1 MELLTTVSKNLGS
14 KEGDETGK
22 HNQMEYVNDSA
33 MIGVGLFRLAKNEQ
47 ESKESRFAFNA
58 NTTKTNLTKLL
69 RAFTLGKPI
78 LMEGPPGVGKT
89 TLVEQLAKVAGKKLQ
104 RVNLSE

>member
-1 MELLTTVSKNLGS
+1 M
-14 KEGDETGK
+14 
-22 HNQMEYVNDSA
+22 QYVNNSA
-33 MIGVGLFRLAKNEQ
+33 VIGVGPFILAKNQ
-47 ESKESRFAFNA
+47 DESKQSCFAFNA

-69 RAFTLGKPI
+69 RAFKLGKPI